1 MKLHETLKKM
11 TLNEKCAILS
21 GADVWHTRAIE
32 RLNVPAITLSDGP
45 SGLRKQAGEGDH
57 LGLNASTMA
66 TCMPSPS
73 AVASTWNEQI
83 AQQVGAAIGQEAA
96 AQDVQVLLGPGL
108 NTKRSPLCGRN
119 FEYYSEDPYL
129 AGKMAAAFIRGVQEN
144 GVSACPKHYAANS
157 QEDHRM
163 ASDSVLDER
172 TLRELYLT
180 NFEIA
185 IREGHP
191 KTIMTSYNL
200 VNGIYANENAHLVD
214 EILRGE
220 WQFDGAVVTDWGGGN
235 DYTEGVRAGCNL
247 EMPGCGDD
255 SAIQLIEAVKA
266 GRIDEKLVDQRVA
279 ELLKLVMETSQARK
293 QQKTDFDAHHV
304 LAQQAAEEAIV
315 LLKNNNSVLP
325 LAKDAK
331 VAFVGDFVQHPRVQ
345 GAGSSMVNA
354 ARQDKTL
361 DLLPTYFPNC
371 VGYAAGFQRMNVPD
385 EALIVEAEMLAAK
398 ADVVVMYLGL
408 TEGYETEGLDRT
420 HLHIPDNQIALLE
433 RVHQV
438 NPRIIIVMTAGSAV
452 EMPFIDKCEAMV
464 WAGLGGQAVAGAV
477 LKVLT
482 GDVNPSGKLAES
494 FPLAYEKT
502 PVSAYY
508 PGAEKTSEYRE
519 GIYVGYRYY
528 QTAGVP
534 VRFPFGYGL
543 SYTTFAYTNLVV
555 NEKTVE
561 FELTNTGT
569 VAGAEATQLYIS
581 LPGAKV
587 FRPRLELKGFSKV
600 VLQPGETKRVRIAL
614 DDKAFRYFNV
624 KTNRWEIEG
633 GTYQVCVAA
642 SAEDIRLTGELR
654 VQGTNAPNPYE
665 GKGLS
670 CYEQCNLKQIP
681 DVQFEGLLGHPIPQH
696 LWDTNAPLGMN
707 DSVMQLYYAK
717 SGPARLVYRILRSMK
732 DASIRKEK
740 PDLNLLFIY
749 NIPFRGMAKMMG
761 GMVSMRMAEAIL
773 TIVNG
778 HFFKGVAGVIT
789 GFFNRP
795 SLNKSK
801 EEK

>member
-11 TLNEKCAILS
+11 TLSEKCAILS

-57 LGLNASTMA
+57 LGLNASTLA
-66 TCMPSPS
+66 TCMPSSS

-144 GVSACPKHYAANS
+144 GVSACPKHYAVNS

-185 IREGHP
+185 VREGHP

-200 VNGIYANENAHLVD
+200 VNGIYANENTHLVD

-255 SAIQLIEAVKA
+255 SAIQLMAAVKT

-331 VAFVGDFVQHPRVQ
+331 VAFIGDFVQHPRVQ

-385 EALIVEAEMLAAK
+385 EALVIEAEKLAVK

-452 EMPFIDKCEAMV
+452 EMPFIDKCDAMV

-561 FELTNTGT
+561 FDLTNTGT

-681 DVQFEGLLGHPIPQH
+681 DVKFEGLLGHPIPQH

-717 SGPARLVYRILRSMK
+717 NGPARLVYRILRSMK

>member
-1 MKLHETLKKM
+1 MKLHETIKKM
-11 TLNEKCAILS
+11 TLSEKCAILS

-57 LGLNASTMA
+57 LGLNASTLA
-66 TCMPSPS
+66 TCMPSSS

-144 GVSACPKHYAANS
+144 GVSACPKHYAVNS

-185 IREGHP
+185 VREGHP

-200 VNGIYANENAHLVD
+200 VNGTYANENTHLVD

-331 VAFVGDFVQHPRVQ
+331 VAFIGDFVQHPRVQ

-452 EMPFIDKCEAMV
+452 EMPFIDKCDAMV

-561 FELTNTGT
+561 FDLTNTGT

>member
-1 MKLHETLKKM
+1 MKLHETIKKM
-11 TLNEKCAILS
+11 TLSEKCAILS

-66 TCMPSPS
+66 TCMPSSS

-83 AQQVGAAIGQEAA
+83 AQRVGAAIGQEAA

-108 NTKRSPLCGRN
+108 NTKRTPLCGRN

-144 GVSACPKHYAANS
+144 GVSACPKHYAVNS

-185 IREGHP
+185 VREGHP

-200 VNGIYANENAHLVD
+200 VNGTYANENTHLVD

-331 VAFVGDFVQHPRVQ
+331 VAFIGDFVQHPRVQ

-385 EALIVEAEMLAAK
+385 EALVIEAEKLAAK

-420 HLHIPDNQIALLE
+420 HLHIPDNQITLLE
-433 RVHQV
+433 RVYQV

-452 EMPFIDKCEAMV
+452 EMPFIDKCDAMV

-624 KTNRWEIEG
+624 KTNRWEIED

>member
-11 TLNEKCAILS
+11 TLSEKCAILS

-66 TCMPSPS
+66 TCMPSSS

-129 AGKMAAAFIRGVQEN
+129 AGKLAAAFIRGVQEN

-717 SGPARLVYRILRSMK
+717 RGPARLVYRILRSMK

>member
-11 TLNEKCAILS
+11 TLSEKCAILS

-66 TCMPSPS
+66 TCMPSSS

-331 VAFVGDFVQHPRVQ
+331 VAFIGDFVQHPRVQ

-452 EMPFIDKCEAMV
+452 EMPFIDKCDAMV

>member
-1 MKLHETLKKM
+1 MKLHETIKKM
-11 TLNEKCAILS
+11 TLSEKCAILS

-57 LGLNASTMA
+57 LGLNASTLA
-66 TCMPSPS
+66 TCMSSSS

-144 GVSACPKHYAANS
+144 GVSACPKHYAVNS

-185 IREGHP
+185 VREGHP

-200 VNGIYANENAHLVD
+200 VNGTYANENTHLVD

-331 VAFVGDFVQHPRVQ
+331 VAFIGDFVQHPRVQ

-452 EMPFIDKCEAMV
+452 EMPFIDKCDAMV

-561 FELTNTGT
+561 FDLTNTGT

-717 SGPARLVYRILRSMK
+717 NGPARLVYRILRSMK

>member
-1 MKLHETLKKM
+1 MKLHETIKKM
-11 TLNEKCAILS
+11 TLSEKCAILS

-57 LGLNASTMA
+57 LGLNASTLA
-66 TCMPSPS
+66 TCMPSSS

-129 AGKMAAAFIRGVQEN
+129 AGKMAAAFIRGAQEN
-144 GVSACPKHYAANS
+144 GVSACPKHYAVNS

-185 IREGHP
+185 VREGHP

-200 VNGIYANENAHLVD
+200 VNGTYANENTHLVD

-235 DYTEGVRAGCNL
+235 DYTEGARAGCNL

-331 VAFVGDFVQHPRVQ
+331 VAFIGDFVQHPRVQ

-452 EMPFIDKCEAMV
+452 EMPFIDKCDAMV

-600 VLQPGETKRVRIAL
+600 FLQPGETKRVRIAL

-717 SGPARLVYRILRSMK
+717 NGPARLVYRILRSMK

>member
-11 TLNEKCAILS
+11 TLSEKCAILS

-66 TCMPSPS
+66 TCMPSSS

-200 VNGIYANENAHLVD
+200 VNGIYANENTHLVD

-331 VAFVGDFVQHPRVQ
+331 VAFIGDFVQHPRVQ
-345 GAGSSMVNA
+345 GAGSSMVNV

-452 EMPFIDKCEAMV
+452 EMPFIDKCDAMV

>member
-1 MKLHETLKKM
+1 MKLHETIKKM
-11 TLNEKCAILS
+11 TLSEKCAILS

-57 LGLNASTMA
+57 LGLNASTLA
-66 TCMPSPS
+66 TCMPSSS

-83 AQQVGAAIGQEAA
+83 AQQIGAAIGQEAA

-144 GVSACPKHYAANS
+144 GVSACPKHYAVNS

-185 IREGHP
+185 VREGHP

-200 VNGIYANENAHLVD
+200 VNGTYANENTHLVD

-279 ELLKLVMETSQARK
+279 ELVKLVMETSQARK

-331 VAFVGDFVQHPRVQ
+331 VAFIGDFVRHPRVQ

-452 EMPFIDKCEAMV
+452 EMPFIDKCDAMV

-555 NEKTVE
+555 NENTVE

-600 VLQPGETKRVRIAL
+600 VLQPGETKRVSITL

-624 KTNRWEIEG
+624 KTNCWEIEG

-789 GFFNRP
+789 GFFSRP

>member
-1 MKLHETLKKM
+1 MKLHETIKKM
-11 TLNEKCAILS
+11 TLSEKCAILS

-66 TCMPSPS
+66 TCMPSSS

-83 AQQVGAAIGQEAA
+83 AQQIGAAIGQEAA

-144 GVSACPKHYAANS
+144 GVSACPKHYAVNS

-185 IREGHP
+185 VREGHP

-200 VNGIYANENAHLVD
+200 VNGIYANENTHLVD

-331 VAFVGDFVQHPRVQ
+331 VAFIGDFVQHPRVQ

-385 EALIVEAEMLAAK
+385 EALVIEAEKLAVK

-452 EMPFIDKCEAMV
+452 EMPFIDKCDAMV

-561 FELTNTGT
+561 FDLTNTGT

-681 DVQFEGLLGHPIPQH
+681 DVKFEGLLGHPIPQH

-717 SGPARLVYRILRSMK
+717 NGPARLVYRILRSMK